1 MLTPNEAYQYDPTFR
16 RVVELMQAYLSEYE
30 ITPAELRQAAI
41 LAATMHADR
50 CIKPLYIAKPKSWEG
65 MQVFIDEAKDIPPA
79 MFGVPVTD
87 AELNRTVSGSMF
99 NTTGP
104 NFTEQDRQAGL
115 DKFKCICGLS
125 EHPNRTKHTHTCND
139 SNWVFYHPK
148 FTPIPLEHCHTF
160 RATGKGFAAC
170 ADCGMSDVYYN
181 WAYNKKS

>member
-16 RVVELMQAYLSEYE
+16 RVVDLMCAYLSEYE

-50 CIKPLYIAKPKSWEG
+50 CIKPLYIAKPRPWQG
-65 MQVFIDEAKDIPPA
+65 MEVFIEEAKDIPPA
-79 MFGVPVTD
+79 IFGQITNAAHRAETATGAMLGSRSGRYPSDGTTVTQVD
-87 AELNRTVSGSMF
+87 KSG
-99 NTTGP
+99 
-104 NFTEQDRQAGL
+104 
-115 DKFKCICGLS
+115 FKCICGN
-125 EHPNRTKHTHTCND
+125 PVYQTHTQTCKD
-139 SNWVFYHPK
+139 YNWSVTHPK
-148 FTPIPLEHCHTF
+148 AEHCHTF